1 VLSGYRSNV
10 VRGSIRPAV
19 PAKGVDL
26 MNGVRLSSLELV
38 SVLLLTGILGSFTGL
53 ARGDDSCA
61 TKRCQ
66 NPSAIQDMRDSIA
79 AACDCAGASSAAKYM
94 GCVKRTIKQA
104 ISAGSF
110 STACKG
116 AVVKCEAAV
125 GCGKGIRPFR
135 TVQDIFSQSCAL
147 PSCHSTIARQGG
159 LSLDSED
166 VSYASLVNRPVT
178 ATENAAPGALL
189 VKPGDPKDSFLIQK
203 LLGTAPGSRMPQSGE
218 PLSKGTIKLISQW
231 IKRGAKTT
239 AEECPPADSPGAK
252 KRGKKSCND
261 RPLRAGTFVW
271 TPQPPLDPPA
281 PGTGFQMHTPPRNVD
296 PGTEWERCYAF
307 KNIDWLGMAAQ
318 MGYPAGSTPV
328 IREQTY
334 RMHEGSHHLLL
345 YAYYGPNPQEW
356 NGDGYFPCNAANCT
370 DDNPNDCPT
379 DASKYMLPIG
389 GTQVAGVRYDVTYP
403 PTVGIPVL
411 STNMVLIVDSHFT
424 NPFQPPQEIY
434 GENWLNIYFYKPGE
448 FKVLLDGIFAIN
460 FGDLFV
466 EPYQTRTI
474 SRVWQPVGL
483 LNRQAE
489 DAAVFQLFGHMHK
502 RGDSFQIDVVR
513 GGHCSG
519 NPAWACGRDD
529 DCRCWFPQRTRGNCQ
544 AGQTCVRAP
553 DAEDST
559 IYYTDA
565 WDRAPVMNFQPP
577 YLLVNH
583 DQGLRW
589 TCTHTNGIQGDP
601 AHPPKTCKEGCN
613 ACGWDPVSRT
623 CIFTQGAALGF
634 QPGPQS
640 YQEGEPMPLVF
651 GETADDDMCNM
662 FGYFITQSAAA
673 TLP

>member
-1 VLSGYRSNV
+1 M
-10 VRGSIRPAV
+10 
-19 PAKGVDL
+19 KGVGL
-26 MNGVRLSSLELV
+26 RSLEIV

-66 NPSAIQDMRDSIA
+66 NPTAIQDMRDSIA

-483 LNRQAE
+483 LTRQAE

-502 RGDSFQIDVVR
+502 RGDSFQIDAVR

-519 NPAWACGRDD
+519 NPDWACGRDD
-529 DCRCWFPQRTRGNCQ
+529 DCRCWFPQRTRSGTCQ
-544 AGQTCVRAP
+544 AGQTCVRGP

-613 ACGWDPVSRT
+613 ACGWDPASRT

-634 QPGPQS
+634 QPGPQT

>member
-1 VLSGYRSNV
+1 
-10 VRGSIRPAV
+10 
-19 PAKGVDL
+19 
-26 MNGVRLSSLELV
+26 MNGARLRSLV
-38 SVLLLTGILGSFTGL
+38 IASVVLLTVLAGMFPGV
-53 ARGDDSCA
+53 ARGDDACT

-66 NPSAIQDMRDSIA
+66 NPEAIQDMRDRIA
-79 AACDCAGASSAAKYM
+79 AACDCAGATSAGKYM
-94 GCVKRTIKQA
+94 ACVKRTINQA

-110 STACKG
+110 AGACKS
-116 AVVKCEAAV
+116 AVAKCEAAV

-135 TVQDIFSQSCAL
+135 SVQDIFQQRCAL

-159 LSLDSED
+159 LVLDSED

-178 ATENAAPGALL
+178 ASEGAAPGALL
-189 VKPGDPKDSFLIQK
+189 VKPGDPKGSFLIQK

-218 PLSKGTIKLISQW
+218 PLSKGTIKLISRW
-231 IKRGAKTT
+231 IQRGAKTT
-239 AEECPPADSPGAK
+239 AEECPPADAAGAR
-252 KRGKKSCND
+252 KRGRKSCND

-271 TPQPPLDPPA
+271 TPQPPLEPPA

-345 YAYYGPNPQEW
+345 YAYYGPNPQAW

-370 DDNPNDCPT
+370 DDNPNDCPS

-389 GTQVAGVRYDVTYP
+389 GTQVAGTRYDVTYP

-434 GENWLNIYFYKPGE
+434 GENWLNIYLYNPGE
-448 FKVLLDGIFAIN
+448 FHVLLDGIFAIN

-466 EPYQTRTI
+466 EPYETRTI

-483 LNRQAE
+483 LTRQAT

-502 RGDSFQIDVVR
+502 RGDSFQIDVLR

-519 NPAWACGRDD
+519 NPNWACGRDD
-529 DCRCWFPQRTRGNCQ
+529 DCRCWFPQRTRNNNCQ
-544 AGQTCVRAP
+544 AGQTCVRGP

-565 WDRAPVMNFQPP
+565 WDRAPVMNFQKP

-589 TCTHTNGIQGDP
+589 TCTHTNGIAGDP

-613 ACGWDPVSRT
+613 ACGWDAASRT

-634 QPGPQS
+634 QPGPQT

-662 FGYFITQSAAA
+662 FGYFINQSDAA